1 MVKVFAGLEGDRPD
15 GSVFGRR
22 GLLVIINLQG
32 FRGMK
37 RQMISLV
44 LPVVLLAGFSLVGQ
58 EKAKVAGEESVKPG
72 INEKFL
78 DPELKVDDWLKRFEV
93 ESREVFHE
101 KEAVLKACGIEK
113 GMVVADIG
121 AGTGLYTRLFA
132 EAVGPEGWVAAV
144 DISGPFLKHIV
155 ARAEQEGQTNITAIL
170 SPESSVS
177 LPPESVDVAFIC
189 DTYHHFEFPKGT
201 MESLIRSLKKGG
213 TVVVID
219 FERIEGVSREWL
231 MGHVRAGKKVF
242 RKEIEDAG
250 LTFVEELKIDGFK
263 ENYFLRFRKD

>member
-1 MVKVFAGLEGDRPD
+1 MKARLFSL
-15 GSVFGRR
+15 SVP
-22 GLLVIINLQG
+22 LI
-32 FRGMK
+32 
-37 RQMISLV
+37 
-44 LPVVLLAGFSLVGQ
+44 LLAGFSLIAQETTNDGQ
-58 EKAKVAGEESVKPG
+58 EGSVKPG

-78 DPELKVDDWLKRFEV
+78 DPELKVDDCLKRFEV

-101 KEAVLKACGIEK
+101 KDQVLKACGIEK

-121 AGTGLYTRLFA
+121 AGTGLYSRLFA
-132 EAVGPEGWVAAV
+132 EAVGPDGWVASV
-144 DISGPFLKHIV
+144 DISGAFLKHIV
-155 ARAEQEGQTNITAIL
+155 ARAEQEGQKNITAVL
-170 SPESSVS
+170 SPENSVS
-177 LPPESVDVAFIC
+177 LPPNSVDVAFIC
-189 DTYHHFEFPKGT
+189 DTYHHFEYPKGT
-201 MESLIRSLKKGG
+201 MQSLVKALKKGG

-231 MGHVRAGKKVF
+231 LGHVRAGKEVF